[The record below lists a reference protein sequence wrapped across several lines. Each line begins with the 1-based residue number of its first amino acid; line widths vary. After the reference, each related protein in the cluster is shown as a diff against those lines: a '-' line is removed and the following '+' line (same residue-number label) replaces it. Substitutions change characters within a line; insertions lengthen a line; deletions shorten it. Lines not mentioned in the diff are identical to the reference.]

1 MDTSQELINLIIFFL
16 KEKNSILKRFIGL
29 EEYTEKDYKDINRW
43 NVKDI
48 INFFERLIIYEEY
61 TDVIICPWCSKCYS
75 SNIICS
81 GCTYGKRHGKCNSK
95 NSNNTYGRISNSLIL
110 INNCHSDDIIDLVN
124 SVKESYKILSYRY
137 KLSKI
142 LR

>member
-1 MDTSQELINLIIFFL
+1 MDTSQELINFTIHFL

-29 EEYTEKDYKDINRW
+29 EEYTEKDYKDINSW
-43 NVKDI
+43 DVKDI
-48 INFFERLIIYEEY
+48 INFFERLIIEEEY
-61 TDVIICPWCSKCYS
+61 TDIIICPWCSKYYS
-75 SNIICS
+75 SNITCS
-81 GCTYGKRHGKCNSK
+81 ECTYGKRHGECNSK

-110 INNCHSDDIIDLVN
+110 INNCCSSNLIDLVN
-124 SVKESYKILSYRY
+124 SVKESYKLLSYRY